1 MGVIIYSRILKINT
15 RRAIII
21 EMMGSALPWI
31 ICRLYQFS
39 SPIPPI
45 FFLQQKKMGEKNAG
59 RGKPLH
65 PYGLNSPSRL
75 AAACGSNRGPTR

>member
-1 MGVIIYSRILKINT
+1 
-15 RRAIII
+15 
-21 EMMGSALPWI
+21 
-31 ICRLYQFS
+31 LYQFS

-65 PYGLNSPSRL
+65 PGSQNSADSPFGL
-75 AAACGSNRGPTR
+75 AASNIARYGK